1 MTVIQFPRRRRTPPA
16 EASTSLDI
24 LLAELTAVELDL
36 ARARLAQ
43 INQDTRQ
50 AGVLWFSYCLKR
62 AVVWGLVLWVVVSC
76 ARAEGKQFYN
86 ANGSFAGSSVSRGNG
101 ASFYDGSGRFS
112 GSSVQQGNATRYYD
126 FQGRYSGSTT
136 TTGPRR

>member
-16 EASTSLDI
+16 EASTSLEA
-24 LLAELTAVELDL
+24 LVLELTAVELDL

-50 AGVLWFSYCLKR
+50 AGALWAWWCLKR
-62 AVVWGLVLWVVVSC
+62 AVVWGLVLWALVSC
-76 ARAEGKQFYN
+76 ARAESKTFYN

-112 GSSVQQGNATRYYD
+112 GSSVRVGPNTNYYD
-126 FQGRYSGSTT
+126 HQGRYSGSTIER
-136 TTGPRR
+136 GQRR